1 MITFPKIISNIKNR
15 RILLLFVLFYLLAW
29 ILFTHKITDVP
40 PGINGDEAAIG
51 YNAALVARTGHDQ
64 SGRFLPLFVSTFDL
78 TDWKQPITFYATVL
92 AFKIFGPSYFLLR
105 GVSVVFILIS
115 SFIIFLTIKQILGL
129 TYGFLGLLLFITIP
143 SVMIQAHLGLENIAP
158 VMLISLWLLMMANY
172 YKPLNVKFL
181 IFGAVFLGLSL
192 FSYLGMRL
200 IMPIYALISL
210 LLILFLQKN
219 AKRSLQPIFYFILVL
234 AIFPALMLSVK
245 NIYPGAILAYNRP
258 HMVSSYQEFFLPII
272 SSFDL
277 SFLFLKG
284 DSTPYHSTGRHGI
297 FLLAS
302 LPLFLLGLY
311 QIALKKNPFL
321 YLILAGFFLTPILF
335 GLVGS
340 IYRGSRI
347 LSFLPFY
354 VVIVTFGLN
363 VILEFRK
370 RILRNLCFVLIAFLM
385 FINYFDFVSDYWS
398 NYPKR
403 VESEFAKP
411 IHIAFKDLYD
421 ESNKLNF
428 IPLLQ
433 IGLEGQNPIAFK
445 FFEEIYFQSR
455 LQRWETKDL
464 PKSSVVLADLAGIKE
479 RGLDE
484 RNFKKLGLKNL
495 DYYLLIS
502 R

>member
-1 MITFPKIISNIKNR
+1 MLNRIII
-15 RILLLFVLFYLLAW
+15 VLVVFYIFSW
-29 ILFTHKITDVP
+29 SLFTFRITDVP

-51 YNAALVARTGHDQ
+51 YNAALVARTGFDQ
-64 SGRFLPLFVSTFDL
+64 SGRFLPLFVSAFDL
-78 TDWKQPITFYATVL
+78 TDWKQPITFYSTVL

-105 GVSVVFILIS
+105 AVSVVFILIS
-115 SFIIFLTIKQILGL
+115 SFIIFLLLKQILGL

-158 VMLISLWLLMMANY
+158 VVFISLWLFMMAKY
-172 YKPLNVKFL
+172 YKSLNIKFL
-181 IFGAVFLGLSL
+181 IFGAIFLGVSL
-192 FSYLGMRL
+192 FSYPGMRL
-200 IMPIYALISL
+200 IMPVYALISL

-219 AKRSLQPIFYFILVL
+219 AKRSLQPILYFILVL
-234 AIFPALMLSVK
+234 SIFPALMLSVK

-284 DSTPYHSTGRHGI
+284 DSTPYHSTGKHGV

-302 LPLFLLGLY
+302 LPLLVLGLY
-311 QIALKKNPFL
+311 RIALKRNPFF
-321 YLILAGFFLTPILF
+321 YLILSGFFLTPVLL

-347 LSFLPFY
+347 LAFLPFY
-354 VVIVTFGLN
+354 AIIVTLGLS
-363 VILEFRK
+363 VILEFK
-370 RILRNLCFVLIAFLM
+370 KKILTKLGLVFIAALM
-385 FINYFDFVSDYWS
+385 FLNYFDFVSDYWYE
-398 NYPKR
+398 YPKR
-403 VESEFAKP
+403 VESEFARP
-411 IHIAFKDLYD
+411 IHTAFKNLYD
-421 ESNKLNF
+421 ESNKLNLT
-428 IPLLQ
+428 PLMQ
-433 IGLEGQNPIAFK
+433 KGLEGQNTIAFK

-455 LQRWETKDL
+455 LQRWGTKDL
-464 PKSSVVLADLAGIKE
+464 PKNSIILADLAGIKE

-484 RNFKKLGLKNL
+484 RDFKKLELKNL